1 QRGGQQA
8 VPAQQQ
14 GVVQTP
20 QSGGGQQQ
28 SGGQQSDD
36 GRGIRSSPLVRKIA
50 KDKNIDLNNL
60 AGSGTGA
67 GGRITK
73 DDILNFV
80 QTHGA
85 GASAP
90 AQQQRAPQQQQQ
102 QYGAQ
107 QQQQYAPAQASA
119 PYTPP
124 PAGQYSLSG
133 DLVPMSK
140 M

>member
-1 QRGGQQA
+1 TQSGQTGGAGQQQQ
-8 VPAQQQ
+8 QQQ
-14 GVVQTP
+14 GGAEQ
-20 QSGGGQQQ
+20 GG
-28 SGGQQSDD
+28 D
-36 GRGIRSSPLVRKIA
+36 GRGLRSSPLVRKIA

-73 DDILNFV
+73 DDILGFV
-80 QTHGA
+80 EKHGA

-102 QYGAQ
+102 QS
-107 QQQQYAPAQASA
+107 YAPSAPAA

-124 PAGQYSLSG
+124 SPG
-133 DLVPMSK
+133 
-140 M
+140 